1 MANNKFIQSCL
12 AACEAWG
19 IIPTSFAQ
27 SMAWEEQVL
36 WLSKFLQTQVIP
48 VVNGHTEA
56 IKAIEHWLDNLDL
69 QDEVDT
75 KLDEMAESGELTD
88 IIAQYLDL
96 AGVLAYKT
104 IDDLAAAENL
114 ADGSIARVIGNDAAS
129 DGDGAYYTVR
139 PIINTD
145 VPDGFK
151 LVALTNEP
159 TLVAERVFS
168 AATSF
173 PINVRYYGVKGD
185 GTTDDSAAIQAII
198 DNNPK
203 KTIYFPSGDY
213 YIKSGIKVTHKNPV
227 SFKLE
232 DDARLFTDTTVT
244 ALIDLATDR
253 DASDHFDIEG
263 DPYKMKIEGGIIDCD
278 NATYGIRTQSSG
290 AHLILDGCRLDN
302 VDYYGVYIAKDSYY
316 NSSDA
321 NLKNLNIRG
330 KDSKSANA
338 STAIYLEGLDNK
350 ISDVNIF
357 GTKIGL
363 DCQSAGNYINL
374 VHAVT
379 YFGSDNTFTDAEFNA
394 TIAFKINGA
403 DNTFNNCYAD
413 TYAVGFYI
421 YTDAHNTLN
430 ECITYWWQSPA
441 NAVTSCVKY
450 GDATNQPATTIIGCN
465 FLTAA
470 NGTKSI
476 FSLASRGTYRL
487 TLDNNTYDTS
497 VDASDIAFDVA
508 LNKKSNNIVPFA
520 TPATQ
525 LAANSYFF
533 IGYVK
538 RDGFVTPSFDLAYA
552 GAFKYS
558 ISLFYSGAGAA
569 FHSLTWFNST
579 LDAQLVLGDA
589 TQIGNDYYAKLY
601 LKTGSDSMWSQ
612 IALSNVCGDIH
623 IVPYHSKDAV
633 SAPTTTL
640 TSMNLG

>member
-1 MANNKFIQSCL
+1 MSKHYIQDCL
-12 AACEAWG
+12 QVCADWG
-19 IIPTSFAQ
+19 LIPTEFRQ
-27 SMAWEEQVL
+27 CMTWEEQVL
-36 WLSKFLQTQVIP
+36 WLTKFLKEKVIP
-48 VVNGHTEA
+48 EFNGLSEQVNTLQT
-56 IKAIEHWLDNLDL
+56 WFDNLDV
-69 QDEVDT
+69 QEEINN
-75 KLDEMAESGELTD
+75 KLDEMAESGELAD
-88 IIAQYLDL
+88 IIAQYLGL

-104 IDDLAAAENL
+104 IADMAAAENL
-114 ADGSIARVIGNDAAS
+114 AAGSTARVLGNDSAS
-129 DGDGAYYTVR
+129 DGNGAYYTIR
-139 PIINTD
+139 TIINTD
-145 VPDGFK
+145 VPDGFN
-151 LVALTNEP
+151 LVAITNDP
-159 TLVAERVFS
+159 TLVAERIFS
-168 AATSF
+168 AATTF
-173 PINVRYYGVKGD
+173 PINVRYFGVKGD
-185 GTTDDSAAIQAII
+185 GTTDDTAAIQAII

-213 YIKSGIKVTHKNPV
+213 YIKTGIKVTHKNPV

-232 DDARLFTDTTVT
+232 DDARLFTDTNVT

-253 DASDHFDIEG
+253 DADDHFDIEG

-278 NATYGIRTQSSG
+278 HATYGIRTQSSG

-302 VDYYGVYIAKDSYY
+302 VDYYGIYIDKDEYY

-321 NLKNLNIRG
+321 DIRNVNIRG

-357 GTKIGL
+357 GTKIGV

-379 YFGSDNTFTDAEFNA
+379 YFGSDNTFTDAQFNA

-441 NAVTSCVKY
+441 NAVTACIKY
-450 GDATNQPATTIIGCN
+450 GDAVNQPATTITGCN

-470 NGTKSI
+470 HGTKSI
-476 FSLASRGTYRL
+476 FDLASRGTYNL
-487 TLDNNTYDTS
+487 TLDNNSYDTT

-508 LNKKSNNIVPFA
+508 LNKKSNNVIPFA

-533 IGYVK
+533 LGYVK
-538 RDGFVTPSFDLAYA
+538 RDGFVTPSFDLSYA

-558 ISLFYSGAGAA
+558 ISLFYSSGGVA
-569 FHSLTWFNST
+569 FHSVTWFNST